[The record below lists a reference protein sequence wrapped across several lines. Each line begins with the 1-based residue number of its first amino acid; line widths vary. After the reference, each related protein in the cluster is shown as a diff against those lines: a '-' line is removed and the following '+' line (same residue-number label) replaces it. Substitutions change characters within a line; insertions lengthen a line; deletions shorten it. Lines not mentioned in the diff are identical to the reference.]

1 MKKKLKLISSIIMF
15 LAVFTIFSNNV
26 VLGTEFNFSEQITNG
41 WTTNYYG
48 NKLNSATTNVVG
60 TIVNT
65 IRLVGTGIA
74 IIMIIYVAIKYMSAA
89 PSEKADFK
97 KSATAYVVG
106 AVVLF
111 ASTNIL
117 GILAEFETSNTQ

>member
-15 LAVFTIFSNNV
+15 LAVFKIFSNNV

-117 GILAEFETSNTQ
+117 GILAEFATSNTQ